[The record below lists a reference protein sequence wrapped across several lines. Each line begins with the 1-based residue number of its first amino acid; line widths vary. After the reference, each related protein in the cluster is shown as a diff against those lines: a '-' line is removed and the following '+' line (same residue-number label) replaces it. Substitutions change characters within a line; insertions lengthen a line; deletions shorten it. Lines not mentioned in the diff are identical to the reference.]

1 MTTNITV
8 NPVQKFRALLP
19 NGSRTYGLVA
29 SINSTTNTSRVTLQ
43 NGDEVVV
50 RGEWA
55 NIGDRVLIVD
65 AEIRQ
70 VVPTLPYS
78 SITLY

>member
-1 MTTNITV
+1 MSTNITV

-29 SINSTTNTSRVTLQ
+29 SVNGSTNSSVVTLQ
-43 NGDEVVV
+43 NGDQVVV
-50 RGEWA
+50 KGSGA
-55 NIGDRVLIVD
+55 SVGNRVLVVD

-70 VVPTLPYS
+70 VVPALPYS
-78 SITLY
+78 SLTLY